1 MASEAGAGGDGAGG
15 GVNGRADSGS
25 YGAGGTHDGSPRG
38 ARAEPG
44 VRVRRI
50 ADGDWDAIVA
60 LEAAAYTPL
69 GISEGRAPLESKVR
83 ASPDT
88 CLALDVGG
96 RTAGYLLALPYPP
109 SAYPELSRGEQTV
122 FRSANLHLHDLV
134 IAADLRGR
142 GLGRRMLGR
151 LTADAARQ
159 GFERISLVAVGGSH
173 TFWSAAGFR
182 AHEGAVDSGGYGPD
196 SVYMSLPLR
205 TAGTPTPD
213 EVGGA

>member
-1 MASEAGAGGDGAGG
+1 MGREAGAGAG
-15 GVNGRADSGS
+15 GVNARADSGS
-25 YGAGGTHDGSPRG
+25 YGVGGAGAEGPRAAG
-38 ARAEPG
+38 AEPG
-44 VRVRRI
+44 VRIRRI

-83 ASPDT
+83 ASPGT
-88 CLALDVGG
+88 CLALELGG

-134 IAADLRGR
+134 IAAGLRGR
-142 GLGRRMLGR
+142 GLGRRMLDR

-159 GFERISLVAVGGSH
+159 GYEQISLVAVGGSH
-173 TFWSAAGFR
+173 TFWAAAGFR
-182 AHEGAVDSGGYGPD
+182 AHEGAVDSGGYGPG